1 MSWINLF
8 QMVQASIILE
18 DMIKTEYL
26 KNERWYWS
34 SLSAAAKTS
43 TLSSLALR
51 IYALDN
57 AIVYE
62 KTVSDLTCVGSL
74 KPSTDVDQQSPS
86 NLDSSEKSKQSR
98 RSSRRKKD
106 AEG

>member
-1 MSWINLF
+1 
-8 QMVQASIILE
+8 MVQATIVLE
-18 DMIKTEYL
+18 DMIKADYL

-57 AIVYE
+57 SIVYE
-62 KTVSDLTCVGSL
+62 KPLSDLNYTGSL
-74 KPSTDVDQQSPS
+74 KPGADVDQQSPS
-86 NLDSSEKSKQSR
+86 NLDSSEKSKQGRRTSR
-98 RSSRRKKD
+98 RRRD